1 MTNRTHLVT
10 LLIGVTL
17 HLVLVFLGLSG
28 FLVIQKKSRFMTLI
42 KSLMKSLLLASAI
55 LLLVVLGQA
64 SQYFYSLNELRYQTL
79 VYWQLVHP
87 EQDALTYRFI
97 DRCMSDSSKYHDN
110 TYEASLYDCGNK
122 IGAGDLVKELKKT
135 DQMLE
140 RFAWPLYLAKPILP
154 LDG

>member
-1 MTNRTHLVT
+1 MIV
-10 LLIGVTL
+10 
-17 HLVLVFLGLSG
+17 
-28 FLVIQKKSRFMTLI
+28 I

-55 LLLVVLGQA
+55 LLVVILGQA

-79 VYWQLVHP
+79 MYWQLVHP
-87 EQDALTYRFI
+87 EQDALTYKFI
-97 DRCMSDSSKYHDN
+97 DLCMSESSKLHD
-110 TYEASLYDCGNK
+110 EFSLYDCGNK

-154 LDG
+154 IDD